1 MGPLMFSR
9 MKQKYI
15 PNQDKNPDH
24 LNLFNKNQS
33 KRVFYKPYLSANRT
47 YLYQQEGVIGTF
59 VSTSQLLANI
69 ATHP

>member
-1 MGPLMFSR
+1 MFLR

-15 PNQDKNPDH
+15 PNQDRNPDH
-24 LNLFNKNQS
+24 LNSSNNNQS
-33 KRVFYKPYLSANRT
+33 KHMFNRPYLSANRT